1 MFVYGCVMKEQSKPS
16 KVNTVLLVIVLVIN
30 LVFGIMVFTFQQEQA
45 EKVDKIYSKFS
56 TVESDGQYNKEQLNR
71 LVDVLEEQQQFNK
84 DLLNE
89 LR

>member
-1 MFVYGCVMKEQSKPS
+1 MKEQSKPS